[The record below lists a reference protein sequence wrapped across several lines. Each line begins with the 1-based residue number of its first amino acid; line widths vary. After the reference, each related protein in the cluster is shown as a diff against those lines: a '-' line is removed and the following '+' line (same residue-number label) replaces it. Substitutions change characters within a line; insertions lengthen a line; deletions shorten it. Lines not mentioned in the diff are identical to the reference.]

1 MADADKWGIPFFYPT
16 ASNAGVTGK
25 GNGFFWQ
32 QSNDI
37 QADNED
43 GMVRLGKEDDDVEVI
58 NKSTGEFEFPFDSGA
73 DYFCLEVRQ
82 GHKSGGEE
90 HGCEGSCY
98 IFNVLINQTPAKFFW
113 QKQMYHGG
121 SKYIDP
127 KTKEFG
133 HAKVTEKVIGNSW
146 KGFCAVIYNKE
157 DGRSEGHDS
166 AILEIWWN
174 EDPVNNLKN
183 GWFMVKRTEDKGGW
197 GKDGDSCDGV
207 DDQVIT
213 WSNIQFRLKSGTPDF
228 SLHPLIPEFEDGPV
242 IHSIG
247 EEDMSFEDSE
257 KRGYG
262 KRADM
267 PANVEMKCLFKFDST
282 NGKARI
288 KNLSL
293 REIDPT
299 KGFDDDPDQPNEPKE
314 TQVIQGKFKLQW
326 DLNTSRASACAGAG
340 AGGAGGSAIFYDL
353 NTIEADSPLS
363 NHVDHQNRTRVAQEC
378 TSSSNE
384 MYNKLLKQLDVQL
397 MKEGTP
403 GASPTVTAKIWNA
416 SNVVVATSSTTVDPT
431 SLSDSVWTEV
441 LFDFSSNTHTIVVG
455 DRVGIE
461 YTGTSDT
468 NYVIGPIRVTSQRG
482 GHRAVYESGAWR
494 TVSTSD
500 FVCHMWE

>member
-32 QSNDI
+32 QNNDI
-37 QADNED
+37 FVDHKS
-43 GMVRLGKEDDDVEVI
+43 GFIRLGKEEEDVKVI
-58 NKSTGEFEFPFDSGA
+58 NKSTGEWEFPYLSEGDGLSMSGPT
-73 DYFCLEVRQ
+73 
-82 GHKSGGEE
+82 GHHTGGENQ
-90 HGCEGSCY
+90 GCQGFTYMIDGS
-98 IFNVLINQTPAKFFW
+98 FETGGAPKFRFR
-113 QKQMYHGG
+113 KEMYHAEY
-121 SKYIDP
+121 STDP
-127 KTKEFG
+127 KTKEWTSSN
-133 HAKVTEKVIGNSW
+133 ATQVTSSQW
-146 KGFCAVIYNKE
+146 KGMAWVRYNKE
-157 DGRSEGHDS
+157 NGVSEGKDS
-166 AILEIWWN
+166 VICEVWWN
-174 EDPVNNLKN
+174 DNPSADIKN
-183 GWFMVKRTEDKGGW
+183 WKMLKRTEDKGGW
-197 GKDGDSCDGV
+197 GSGGDICDGV
-207 DDQVIT
+207 RDQVGT
-213 WSNIQFRLKSGTPDF
+213 WSNIQFRFKSAASDF

-242 IHSIG
+242 IHSIDK
-247 EEDMSFEDSE
+247 EDMSFEDSE

-267 PANVEMKCLFKFDST
+267 PRDIEMKCLFKW
-282 NGKARI
+282 NGGGSGKCRF